1 MQKYLVVVIKV
12 YKSKRYWNL
21 SVYKR
26 YSMDALRLREFFSK
40 SNNELPNGSII
51 YLACSVNNRSSWY
64 HKKYKSCLNSKYLAL
79 VC

>member
-21 SVYKR
+21 SVYKM

-40 SNNELPNGSII
+40 SYNELPNGI
-51 YLACSVNNRSSWY
+51 SV
-64 HKKYKSCLNSKYLAL
+64 LSK
-79 VC
+79 